1 MTRVR
6 LNKEPM
12 QPIQIRFSN
21 AAGKD

>member
-6 LNKEPM
+6 LNKAPM